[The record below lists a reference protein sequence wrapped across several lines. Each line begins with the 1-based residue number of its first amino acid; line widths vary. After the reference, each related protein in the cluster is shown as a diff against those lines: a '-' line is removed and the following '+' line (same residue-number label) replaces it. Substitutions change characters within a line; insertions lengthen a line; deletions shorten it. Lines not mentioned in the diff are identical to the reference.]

1 MIRRPPRSTLFPY
14 TTLFRSLGQ
23 AALRSPVPAPCPWCC
38 GLHAQSPQK
47 SLDDVPRGFLG
58 RCLPPTLPHCSD
70 VAIENA
76 GVPES
81 VKLPPRGAPK
91 NAARPASSP
100 CRLRAYVSTRCP
112 VGSQRPAAPFD
123 SRI

>member
-70 VAIENA
+70 VAIENRS
-76 GVPES
+76 EEHTS
-81 VKLPPRGAPK
+81 ELQ
-91 NAARPASSP
+91 SP
-100 CRLRAYVSTRCP
+100 CNLVCRLLLDNNNHTR
-112 VGSQRPAAPFD
+112 
-123 SRI
+123 